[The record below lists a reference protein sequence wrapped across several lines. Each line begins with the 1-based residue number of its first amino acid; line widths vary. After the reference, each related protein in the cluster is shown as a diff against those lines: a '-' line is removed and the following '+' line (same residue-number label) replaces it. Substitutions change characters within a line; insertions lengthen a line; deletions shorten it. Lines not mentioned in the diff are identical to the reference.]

1 MDYIDSSVIIAAYF
15 PSDPNHKE
23 AEKLMKKIKSGKLD
37 AVISIFGLAE
47 IGGFI
52 SRNSSPKDALDFLQ
66 ELIKLPNL
74 YVWYALDFEE
84 FMNSCVAIS
93 ISKGLSGADS
103 IHFVS
108 AISIPEVK
116 RLVTLDKDFKK
127 VKDMMKVVKPDGTEI

>member
-23 AEKLMKKIKSGKLD
+23 AEKLMEKVKSGKLE
-37 AVISIFGLAE
+37 AVISIFGLSE

-74 YVWYALDFEE
+74 YVWYALDFKE

-116 RLVTLDKDFKK
+116 RLITLDKDFKR
-127 VKDMMKVVKPDGTEI
+127 VKDMIEVVKPDGSEI

>member
-23 AEKLMKKIKSGKLD
+23 AEKLMKNIKSRKSE

-52 SRNSSPKDALDFLQ
+52 SRNSSSEDAIKFIE
-66 ELIKLPNL
+66 ELIKLPNF

-93 ISKGLSGADS
+93 ISRGLSGADS

-108 AISIPEVK
+108 AISVLEVE
-116 RLVTLDKDFKK
+116 RFVTFDEDFKK
-127 VKDMMKVVKPDGTEI
+127 VKDMIKVVKPDGTEM

>member
-23 AEKLMKKIKSGKLD
+23 AEKLMEKVKSGKLE

-66 ELIKLPNL
+66 ELIKIPNL
-74 YVWYALDFEE
+74 YVWYALDFED

-93 ISKGLSGADS
+93 ISKGLPGADS

-116 RLVTLDKDFKK
+116 RLITLDKDFKK
-127 VKDMMKVVKPDGTEI
+127 VKDMIEVVKPDGSEI